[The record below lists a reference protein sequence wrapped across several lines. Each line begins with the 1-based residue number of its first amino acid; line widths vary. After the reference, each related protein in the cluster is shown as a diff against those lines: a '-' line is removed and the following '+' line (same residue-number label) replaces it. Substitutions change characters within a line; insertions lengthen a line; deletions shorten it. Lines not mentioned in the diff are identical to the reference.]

1 MVPAPAS
8 PRLISWRAAALLGFA
23 LLAPAALPAGGAE
36 RRLPEVRRRQSPADP
51 LLAGSTVGLRCAP
64 ETRAPVLAR
73 LESDV
78 PVRVLRR
85 WLAPDGRLWLR
96 VSSAAATGRPARGWL
111 PG

>member
-1 MVPAPAS
+1 MLPASAS